1 MGCDIPCVTYVALYI
16 LSSSI
21 ISTNTRSATHWRLVN
36 RDGVALVE
44 PVIDEV
50 PTMSVNS
57 EDPVLS
63 ILAQK
68 YGFGE
73 ASERAECVS
82 CEEKLGLERNRI
94 FQEPD
99 DPLFCTPHANST
111 DVDHL
116 DGIKKRN
123 SHVSS
128 PEPDVAMIFKKTEGE
143 EIDVNTLETNLRE
156 LITNN
161 PESLSVLNQVGNFW
175 RIKGNTRLAIECFRK
190 ALYVSPHNPDILLN
204 LARVF
209 YNLNYLNSS
218 WVIAQQS
225 LELKS
230 CKGPD
235 RNAWL
240 QHYTLGEIHKAMGNV
255 SEASDHFRHALEL
268 NPGLHQAELHL
279 RQMDEP
285 ILVNVTVYTI
295 VIILVMMIGVCVGL
309 YITASKGK
317 SASRGLP
324 LQAANGDMT

>member
-1 MGCDIPCVTYVALYI
+1 MGCDLPCVTYLALYI

-44 PVIDEV
+44 PVTDEA
-50 PTMSVNS
+50 PMSVNS

-73 ASERAECVS
+73 ATERAECVS
-82 CEEKLGLERNRI
+82 CEETHERNKI

-99 DPLFCTPHANST
+99 DPLFCTPHTNT
-111 DVDHL
+111 TEVDHL
-116 DGIKKRN
+116 DGIVKRN
-123 SHVSS
+123 SHVAS

-143 EIDVNTLETNLRE
+143 EIDVNTLEKNLRE

-161 PESLSVLNQVGNFW
+161 PDSLSVLNQVGNFW
-175 RIKGNTRLAIECFRK
+175 RIKGNTRFAIECFRK
-190 ALYVSPHNPDILLN
+190 ALYVSPQNPDILLN

-218 WVIAQQS
+218 YTIAQQS

-230 CKGPD
+230 CKGSD
-235 RNAWL
+235 RNVWL
-240 QHYTLGEIHKAMGNV
+240 QHYTLGEIHMAMGNV
-255 SEASDHFRHALEL
+255 SEASSHFRHALEL

-285 ILVNVTVYTI
+285 ILVNVTVYTFF
-295 VIILVMMIGVCVGL
+295 IIMIMMVGVCIGL
-309 YITASKGK
+309 YITANRGRYISHRVSMQTAKG
-317 SASRGLP
+317 
-324 LQAANGDMT
+324 NMT